1 MDFVE
6 RSFELPG
13 IGERTYRFPTHFR
26 GVELVI
32 APLLVPLS
40 LAQSWLPE
48 AISPIALP
56 GGRALAL
63 FTVQHFGE
71 PAQLKPYGEA
81 SFAVLARTGAGDE
94 HAKGFHVLTMPV
106 TSEENRARGVAI
118 FGLPKEMAEVS
129 LSGDERTRQGVVRV
143 DGELLFSLKFRRRI
157 PVPGAQPIRS
167 GNLQNVDGRWSR
179 VRSAGRGRYALGSA
193 ELELGDALR
202 RRYPG
207 LPEQARSRLAARIT
221 DGELFL
227 HLPE

>member
-13 IGERTYRFPTHFR
+13 IGQRTYRFPTHFR
-26 GVELVI
+26 QVELVI
-32 APLLVPLS
+32 APLLVPRS
-40 LAQSWLPE
+40 IAQSWLPE
-48 AISPIALP
+48 DIAPVALP

-63 FTVQHFGE
+63 FTVQHFGD

-81 SFAVLARTGAGDE
+81 SFAVLAHAGDL
-94 HAKGFHVLTMPV
+94 KGFHVLTMPV
-106 TSEENRARGVAI
+106 TSEENRARGLAI

-129 LSGDERTRQGVVRV
+129 LSGDERTRAGEVRV
-143 DGELLFSLKFRRRI
+143 NGELLFSLKFRRRI
-157 PVPGAQPIRS
+157 PVPGTRPIRA
-167 GNLQNVDGRWSR
+167 GNLQNAQGRWSR
-179 VRSAGRGRYALGSA
+179 VRSAGRGRYAVGSA

-202 RRYPG
+202 RRFPG
-207 LPEQARSRLAARIT
+207 LPEQARSYLAARIT